1 MTGTDPGSAES
12 SADPIVSAYARAILE
27 VAEAEEVAEQVED
40 DLFRFSRT
48 LEGNT
53 ELRDRLTDPGVDVG
67 GKLAV
72 VDELLGGHPQSASAV
87 MWVLQ
92 AGRIR
97 QLTAIADDLVS
108 MAAAKRSR
116 VVAEVRTAVTLSE
129 DRRGE
134 LADALSATTGQEV
147 EVKTVVDPDIVG
159 GVVVRI
165 GDTVID
171 GSVAR
176 RLEELRASLTRA

>member
-1 MTGTDPGSAES
+1 MTETGTGPGG
-12 SADPIVSAYARAILE
+12 ADPLVTAYARAILD
-27 VAEAEEVAEQVED
+27 VAEAEEVAERVED
-40 DLFRFSRT
+40 DLFRFART
-48 LEGNT
+48 IEGNV
-53 ELRDRLTDPGVDVG
+53 ELRDRLTDPGVDIG

-72 VDELLGGHPQSASAV
+72 IDELLGGHPQSASAV

-92 AGRIR
+92 SGRIR
-97 QLTAIADDLVS
+97 QLTAIADALVS

-116 VVAEVRTAVTLSE
+116 VVAEVRTAVPLSE
-129 DRRGE
+129 ERRRE
-134 LADALSATTGQEV
+134 LAEALSGTTGQDV
-147 EVKTVVDPDIVG
+147 EIRAVVDPDIVG

>member
-1 MTGTDPGSAES
+1 MTEAGTDPGSA
-12 SADPIVSAYARAILE
+12 DPLVSAYARAILD
-27 VAEAEEVAEQVED
+27 VAEAEEVAGQVED
-40 DLFRFSRT
+40 DLFRFART
-48 LEGNT
+48 LEGNV
-53 ELRDRLTDPGVDVG
+53 ELRDRLTDPGVDVS

-92 AGRIR
+92 SGRIR
-97 QLTAIADDLVS
+97 QLTAIADALVA

-129 DRRGE
+129 ERRRE
-134 LADALSATTGQEV
+134 LAEALSGTTGQEV

>member
-1 MTGTDPGSAES
+1 MTEAGTHPGSS
-12 SADPIVSAYARAILE
+12 DPIVSAYARAILD
-27 VAEAEEVAEQVED
+27 VAEAEDVAERVED
-40 DLFRFSRT
+40 DLFRFART
-48 LEGNT
+48 LESNAD
-53 ELRDRLTDPGVDVG
+53 LRDRLTDPGVEVG
-67 GKLAV
+67 DKLAV

-92 AGRIR
+92 AGHVR
-97 QLTAIADDLVS
+97 QLTAIADAVVA

-116 VVAEVRTAVTLSE
+116 VVAEVRTAVALGE
-129 DRRGE
+129 DRRRE
-134 LADALSATTGQEV
+134 LAEALSATSGQEV
-147 EVKTVVDPDIVG
+147 EVKVVVDPDIVG
-159 GVVVRI
+159 GVVVRM